1 MSLLQEMEKFGL
13 ADCEF
18 NRALLNPVS
27 NSDLQVLQ
35 QVLEDN
41 RAFNQNLIRQTL
53 ETRLTTVDMILHNAA
68 LNARDNEGRL
78 AWHDIN
84 QARNILTE
92 ILGVL

>member
-1 MSLLQEMEKFGL
+1 MNYST
-13 ADCEF
+13 
-18 NRALLNPVS
+18 
-27 NSDLQVLQ
+27 SDLQVMQ

-41 RAFNQNLIRQTL
+41 RAFNQGLIRQTL
-53 ETRLTTVDMILHNAA
+53 ERRLTQADMHLHNAA

-92 ILGVL
+92 ILGGL

>member
-18 NRALLNPVS
+18 NRVLLNPVS
-27 NSDLQVLQ
+27 TSDAHLMAQALA
-35 QVLEDN
+35 DN
-41 RAFNQNLIRQTL
+41 RAFNEGLIRSTL
-53 ETRLTTVDMILHNAA
+53 ERRVTQIDAHLHNAA

-92 ILGVL
+92 ILGGL

>member
-1 MSLLQEMEKFGL
+1 MNYST
-13 ADCEF
+13 
-18 NRALLNPVS
+18 
-27 NSDLQVLQ
+27 SDLQVLQ

-41 RAFNQNLIRQTL
+41 RAFNQGLIRQTL
-53 ETRLTTVDMILHNAA
+53 ERRLTTADMILHNAA

-92 ILGVL
+92 ILGGL